1 MYALLTLDVAREAVA
16 WQFAHDEP
24 VEPALVPAPAPRAPR
39 TRSALSGVL
48 HRAADAVAPA
58 GYRTAQ

>member
-1 MYALLTLDVAREAVA
+1 MFALLTLDVARDAVA
-16 WQFAHDEP
+16 RQFCHDEP
-24 VEPALVPAPAPRAPR
+24 AEAALTSVPAPRVPR